1 MEILF
6 PLEAVVCSLRDYF
19 VPNQTEERDWTVRIT
34 QAGVLTEEGQA
45 APLL

>member
-19 VPNQTEERDWTVRIT
+19 VPNQTEETVRIT